1 MSRVLQNSW
10 NEKRTLGE
18 ADVSQGESS
27 RAIATDT
34 SKATVSQKMVHRLL
48 RGITRGQLLI
58 EDASGSH
65 SFGTGSGFEKSA
77 GLQAVIRVTDM
88 RMYGDVTTRGSIGAA
103 ESFMKGWWT
112 SPDLVQVIRVFVA
125 NRALLTQ
132 LDSAFARLAMPFWRL
147 AHWLRRNN
155 EGGSKQNI
163 VAHYDLGNDFFKT
176 FLDETM
182 MYSAAV
188 FDRPDMTLADASRAK
203 LDRICDKLR
212 LKPSD
217 HVVEIGTGWGGFAV
231 HAAGKYGCRVTTT
244 TISEEQFKLAND
256 RVRAAGL
263 QDKVTIVQDDYRMLP
278 RRGVFDKLVS
288 IEMIEAVGARYLD
301 QYMNV
306 CSTLL
311 KPDGE
316 AVIQAITIADQEY
329 ERALRSVDFI
339 QKYIF
344 PGSFIPSVTAIIDAM
359 TRASDL
365 RLVDLDD
372 ITAHYVETLRRW
384 RAAFTANLTAVRKLG
399 LSEEFIRMWE
409 FYFCYCEGGFTERAI
424 GDVQLHFKKPLCQ

>member
-1 MSRVLQNSW
+1 MTGTAV
-10 NEKRTLGE
+10 KGTL
-18 ADVSQGESS
+18 SQS
-27 RAIATDT
+27 
-34 SKATVSQKMVHRLL
+34 MVHRLL
-48 RGITRGQLLI
+48 RGITRGQLTI
-58 EDASGSH
+58 EDATGRHVFGAQDASGR
-65 SFGTGSGFEKSA
+65 
-77 GLQAVIRVTDM
+77 LRDDDPVAVIIVTDM
-88 RMYGDVTTRGSIGAA
+88 RLYADISTRGSIGAA
-103 ESFMKGWWT
+103 EAWMKGMWT

-132 LDSAFARLAMPFWRL
+132 MDSAFARLAMPFWRL

-155 EGGSKQNI
+155 HDGSKKNI
-163 VAHYDLGNDFFKT
+163 VAHYDLGNEFFKT

-182 MYSAAV
+182 MYSCAV
-188 FDRPDMTLADASRAK
+188 FDRPGVSLADASRSK
-203 LDRICDKLR
+203 LDRICAKLE

-217 HVVEIGTGWGGFAV
+217 HVVEIGTGWGGFAI

-244 TISEEQFKLAND
+244 TISEEQFRLANE
-256 RVRAAGL
+256 RVKAAGL
-263 QDKVTIVQDDYRMLP
+263 QDKVTIVKEDYRMLP
-278 RRGVFDKLVS
+278 RRGPFDKLVS

-306 CSTLL
+306 CSALL
-311 KPDGE
+311 KPDGA

-344 PGSFIPSVTAIIDAM
+344 PGSFIPSVTAIVDAM
-359 TRASDL
+359 TRASDM

-372 ITAHYVETLRRW
+372 ITHHYVETLRRW
-384 RAAFTANLTAVRKLG
+384 RVAFNENLPAVRKLG
-399 LSEEFIRMWE
+399 LGDEFIRMWE

-424 GDVQLHFKKPLCQ
+424 GDVQLHFKKPLCR